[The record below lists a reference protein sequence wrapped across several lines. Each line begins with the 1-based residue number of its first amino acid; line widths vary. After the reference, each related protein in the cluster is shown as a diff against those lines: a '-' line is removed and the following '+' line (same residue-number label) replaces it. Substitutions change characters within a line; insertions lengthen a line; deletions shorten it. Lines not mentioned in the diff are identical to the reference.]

1 MCDIF
6 HESLE
11 DEHMLMQYVL
21 HNMSVKQVTIDN
33 LPHMHCCVWFRV
45 QLASYIDHNQLKL
58 IIVSNVYKTEQDRT
72 TK

>member
-33 LPHMHCCVWFRV
+33 LPHMHCCV
-45 QLASYIDHNQLKL
+45 
-58 IIVSNVYKTEQDRT
+58 
-72 TK
+72 